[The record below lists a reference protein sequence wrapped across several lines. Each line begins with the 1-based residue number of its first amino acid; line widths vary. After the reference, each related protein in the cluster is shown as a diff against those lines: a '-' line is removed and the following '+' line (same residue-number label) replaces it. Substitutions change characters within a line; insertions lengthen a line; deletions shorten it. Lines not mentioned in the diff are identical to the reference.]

1 MMKSKCYLIFILL
14 FLNSCSYF
22 ESNES
27 KMLDMTKKY
36 TEDYYFKNN
45 FKTEIIEFKLKSYEE
60 VDADVTHSLIIEF
73 VKNQLLKVAI
83 KLSNQTAEGFFD
95 MDGMLQGNYMDKA
108 GKTEEF
114 KTYAQNLKKSIGQK
128 GYKVSIYSKYITMD
142 IDGNNKSNQLYED
155 RIYLLNENF
164 EVLGILK

>member
-1 MMKSKCYLIFILL
+1 
-14 FLNSCSYF
+14 
-22 ESNES
+22 
-27 KMLDMTKKY
+27 
-36 TEDYYFKNN
+36 
-45 FKTEIIEFKLKSYEE
+45 
-60 VDADVTHSLIIEF
+60 
-73 VKNQLLKVAI
+73 
-83 KLSNQTAEGFFD
+83 

-128 GYKVSIYSKYITMD
+128 GYKVSIFSKYITMD